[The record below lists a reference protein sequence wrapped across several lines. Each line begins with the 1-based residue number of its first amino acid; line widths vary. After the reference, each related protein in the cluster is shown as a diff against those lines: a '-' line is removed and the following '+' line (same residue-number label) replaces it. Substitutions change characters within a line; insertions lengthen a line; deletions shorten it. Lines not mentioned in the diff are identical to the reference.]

1 MVQVTVKMRD
11 DRKIKL
17 FSVTQVETSDNEI
30 TLIDRSHRRGETG
43 TTEKRYSI
51 PLNEPCLY
59 RVDTGERIN
68 VGLYNSITIKPDP
81 DAICAYV

>member
-1 MVQVTVKMRD
+1 MVQVTIKMRD

-17 FSVTQVETSDNEI
+17 FSVTQAETSDNEI

-51 PLNEPCLY
+51 PLNEACLY
-59 RVDTGERIN
+59 RIDGSGERIN
-68 VGLYNSITIKPDP
+68 IGLFNRITITPE
-81 DAICAYV
+81 CA